1 MSAAKPIGKQAPDS
15 NTSSGWLPN
24 LIHMSGVQLMYQSYI
39 QYLLK
44 IYYIQNNKKISCSI
58 RNTLASV

>member
-24 LIHMSGVQLMYQSYI
+24 LIHMSGCTINLSKLHPVSI
-39 QYLLK
+39 KNLLYTK
-44 IYYIQNNKKISCSI
+44 
-58 RNTLASV
+58 